1 MGFFIPQESIKH
13 LKEYKYNS
21 EDRSILT
28 KYVLNLFWIKF
39 EKIFPL
45 SMAPNM
51 VTLLGLVFILLGDIV
66 VFYYDPNFDTPS
78 PNWCYFFYAFCLF
91 MYQTFDACDGI
102 HARRTGQS
110 GPLGELFDHCCDAIN
125 TTLSCILFA
134 STVGLGNSWL
144 TIISQFSVLANFYL
158 STWETFFTHK
168 LYLSEFS
175 GPVEGI
181 LIMILLFLITGFK
194 STNWWKFVLFNLD
207 FTSLN
212 LKQFEIFNSNIIS
225 IRVIDFNIIL
235 GAIIVYFNIHSAK
248 KNVDLLIKDVKTH
261 SIAMKGLIPFFGY
274 YLSIFITLLIHKDM
288 VEKYVLPTM
297 LTIGSTFAFVVGR
310 IIVNHLTKQEFPFW
324 NLPMFL
330 PILQN
335 LLIFILTFCFK
346 YDYNLV
352 LSGTVYTSLGLTLG
366 IHTMFITEIIY
377 EITTY
382 LDIYALTIK
391 HAKVN

>member
-1 MGFFIPQESIKH
+1 
-13 LKEYKYNS
+13 
-21 EDRSILT
+21 
-28 KYVLNLFWIKF
+28 
-39 EKIFPL
+39 
-45 SMAPNM
+45 
-51 VTLLGLVFILLGDIV
+51 
-66 VFYYDPNFDTPS
+66 
-78 PNWCYFFYAFCLF
+78 
-91 MYQTFDACDGI
+91 
-102 HARRTGQS
+102 
-110 GPLGELFDHCCDAIN
+110 
-125 TTLSCILFA
+125 
-134 STVGLGNSWL
+134 
-144 TIISQFSVLANFYL
+144 
-158 STWETFFTHK
+158 
-168 LYLSEFS
+168 
-175 GPVEGI
+175 
-181 LIMILLFLITGFK
+181 
-194 STNWWKFVLFNLD
+194 
-207 FTSLN
+207 
-212 LKQFEIFNSNIIS
+212 
-225 IRVIDFNIIL
+225 
-235 GAIIVYFNIHSAK
+235 
-248 KNVDLLIKDVKTH
+248 
-261 SIAMKGLIPFFGY
+261 
-274 YLSIFITLLIHKDM
+274 M